1 MIELNQVMFG
11 VVWPV
16 VAAAAVMIALW
27 RVWKV
32 GPRDATRAWTAGA
45 VSVAAGALVA
55 TWGLTQPPKV
65 PPVRIEHALGLAA
78 ILAGGLALVVGVA
91 RTFGPR
97 RETSDAEREARRRG
111 GWIAVALGAAMGVA
125 ACALVVWPW
134 LAQGRERSR
143 EELLMVLAGIGAAAL
158 LSGLL
163 SAAGRSASKEPG
175 GWVAMLI
182 VVGGLGVASAPML
195 AVGGSW
201 MSAALIA
208 GAMAAAT
215 AVTLVASVRR
225 KNLGTPGCGAAAG
238 AACGAAWSAGALL
251 PAVWLGAHLAA
262 DLPWWAGLVMAAS
275 PIGWWAGSIGPI
287 RRAKS
292 PLRLAVRVVA
302 VAALAGVA
310 VAAAVS
316 QAPIDSYLDYAP

>member
-1 MIELNQVMFG
+1 MIEQNQVMFG
-11 VVWPV
+11 VVWPL
-16 VAAAAVMIALW
+16 VAAVAAMIALW
-27 RVWKV
+27 RVWKASS
-32 GPRDATRAWTAGA
+32 RDATRAWTAGA

-65 PPVRIEHALGLAA
+65 PPVRIEHAIGLAA
-78 ILAGGLALVVGVA
+78 ILAGGLALLVGVA

-97 RETSDAEREARRRG
+97 RETSDAERQARRRG
-111 GWIAVALGAAMGVA
+111 GLIAVLLGVAMAVA
-125 ACALVVWPW
+125 ACAMVVWPW

-163 SAAGRSASKEPG
+163 SAAARGASKEPG

-182 VVGGLGVASAPML
+182 VVGGLGAASAPML

-208 GAMAAAT
+208 GAMGAAT
-215 AVTLVASVRR
+215 AAVLIASVGR
-225 KNLGTPGCGAAAG
+225 KGTTSPGCGAAAG
-238 AACGAAWSAGALL
+238 AACGAAWSAGTLL

-262 DLPWWAGLVMAAS
+262 DLPWWAGLAMAAS

-287 RRAKS
+287 GRMK
-292 PLRLAVRVVA
+292 PAVRLSMRVAA
-302 VAALAGVA
+302 VAALAA
-310 VAAAVS
+310 VAAVAAVS